1 MRTSNIISDAAGG
14 YVVMLIEDNQVVET
28 RKIDGEYDAV
38 KELVENWESGLIQLL
53 TEN

>member
-1 MRTSNIISDAAGG
+1 MRTSNILTDAAGF

-38 KELVENWESGLIQLL
+38 NELVDNWESGLIQLL